1 MKATIYG
8 HEIELTDPD
17 GEGIV
22 TDVLIIARTVRHE
35 PDGQLSD
42 SLSIDATEQT
52 TGMVQHGMV
61 SIAKLLTGSGW
72 GDAE

>member
-22 TDVLIIARTVRHE
+22 TDVLIIARTVQHE
-35 PDGQLSD
+35 PDGRLSD

-52 TGMVQHGMV
+52 TGMVQHCMV